1 MSSRGDMCI
10 GGAGQTA
17 GEGPAEAWP
26 PGVDLILSA
35 IDAGR
40 HDEPC
45 DRRAMPRHSY
55 RVRGWLRLF
64 SDGRDADARP
74 VYTRDAN
81 PRGLGFI
88 TPGRLPLGYGG
99 TIELPDGDG
108 GTAVVHCTVLRCR
121 EASPGWFEGSVYF
134 NREQS
139 ALFEKSG
146 RAEGA
151 GITLAT

>member
-1 MSSRGDMCI
+1 MSARGDMCI
-10 GGAGQTA
+10 GGEVQDAGD
-17 GEGPAEAWP
+17 GPPEAWP
-26 PGVDLILSA
+26 PQVDLILSA

-40 HDEPC
+40 DAEPH
-45 DRRAMPRHSY
+45 DRRAVPRHSY

-64 SDGRDADARP
+64 SDGRDGDARP

-81 PRGLGFI
+81 PRGVGFI
-88 TPGRLPLGYGG
+88 TPHRLPLGYGG
-99 TIELPDGDG
+99 TLELPHPDG
-108 GTAVVHCTVLRCR
+108 GTAVVHCTILRCR

-139 ALFEKSG
+139 ALFEKSS

-151 GITLAT
+151 GLTLAT